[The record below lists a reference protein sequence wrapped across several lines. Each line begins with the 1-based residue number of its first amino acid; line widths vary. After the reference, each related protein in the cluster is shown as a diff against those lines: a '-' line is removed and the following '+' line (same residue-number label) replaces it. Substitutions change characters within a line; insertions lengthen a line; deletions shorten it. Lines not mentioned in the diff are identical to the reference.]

1 MPVGP
6 QLVLQYHQPLKLPTW
21 GWRVPMPPVL
31 VTHVKHGDCLK
42 TVLAVPVE
50 EAFRKV

>member
-21 GWRVPMPPVL
+21 RWRVSMPPVL